1 MSIYLDN
8 AATSFPKP
16 ESVYT
21 TQDSVARN
29 YGANPGRGSYS
40 IARQAAHSMASTREA
55 IAKFFNI
62 TYSARISF
70 TFNATQGINTALFGA
85 LKPGQCIVT
94 TCMEHN
100 AVARPLHYLEQQGI
114 EVVKVAADS
123 QGFIDPAAMLDACKA
138 ADNIAMVAMNHCS
151 NVTGTIQSIEEISS
165 WCREHGVI
173 FLLDAAQ
180 SAGVLPID
188 VAGMHIDILVA
199 PGHKGLF
206 GPQGTG
212 FIYVRDGI
220 DLRPFILGG
229 TGNLSS
235 ELEQPVQMPERF
247 ESGTL
252 NTAGL
257 AGLKAGLEFIESE
270 GINTIRTHEQKL
282 LETLWN
288 GLDSIAGVTLY
299 GAGPGPGH
307 SGPISF
313 TLNGN
318 DSAET
323 GFILDHQFDIAVR
336 TGLHCAPDAHRSI
349 GTFPAG
355 TVRVSPG
362 YFNTQEHIHTF
373 IKAVKSIAA

>member
-21 TQDSVARN
+21 IQDSVARN

-40 IARQAAHSMASTREA
+40 IARRAAHSMASTREA

-62 TYSARISF
+62 TSSARISF
-70 TFNATQGINTALFGA
+70 TFNATQGINTALFGV
-85 LKPGQCIVT
+85 LKPGQRVVT
-94 TCMEHN
+94 TSMEHN
-100 AVARPLHYLEQQGI
+100 AVARPLHYLEQQGV
-114 EVVKVAADS
+114 EVVKVAADPH
-123 QGFIDPAAMLDACKA
+123 GLIDADAIISACNRA
-138 ADNIAMVAMNHCS
+138 NTAMVVVNHCS
-151 NVTGTIQSIEEISS
+151 NITGTIQPIEDISS
-165 WCREHGVI
+165 WCRKHGVI
-173 FLLDAAQ
+173 FMLDAAQ
-180 SAGVLPID
+180 SAGVIPLD
-188 VAGMHIDILVA
+188 VTGMHIDILVA

-220 DLRPFILGG
+220 ELKPFILGG

-235 ELEQPVQMPERF
+235 ELEQPAQMPERF

-252 NTAGL
+252 NTAAL
-257 AGLKAGLEFIESE
+257 AGLKAGLEFIDSE
-270 GINTIRTHEQKL
+270 GMDTIRTHEQRLLKL
-282 LETLWN
+282 LWDELR
-288 GLDSIAGVTLY
+288 SIAGTTLY

-313 TLNGN
+313 TLDGN
-318 DSAET
+318 DSAEV
-323 GFILDHQFDIAVR
+323 GFLLDHQFDIAVR

-349 GTFPAG
+349 GTFPGG

-362 YFNTQEHIHTF
+362 YFNTEKHIHTF
-373 IKAVKSIAA
+373 IQAVKSIAA